1 MSSLSYSPKVKI
13 CGLTR
18 AEDMEGAI
26 SAGAGFLGFIVEA
39 NSPRRVSVSEAK
51 PLFSPAKGLAKRV
64 AVTVNADD
72 DLLDRI
78 ARDLAPDFV
87 QFHGDET
94 VDRLAQ
100 ISKRYDFGLIKA
112 VPIVTD
118 EDMKTAGEYA
128 GIVDFVLFDAKP
140 PKGSQVRGGH
150 GVTIDWDIIARAPT
164 PKTFALAGGLNPDTV
179 REAIS
184 RTKAPILDVS
194 SGVESAPGVK
204 DVSKIQAFMKA
215 VNSHG

>member
-1 MSSLSYSPKVKI
+1 MSSLSFLPKVKI

-18 AEDMEGAI
+18 AEDVQSAI
-26 SAGAGFLGFIVEA
+26 SAGADFLGFIIQA
-39 NSPRRVSVSEAK
+39 NSPRRVSIEEAK
-51 PLFSPAKGLAKRV
+51 PLFMPSKGLAKRV
-64 AVTVNADD
+64 AVTVNPNDE
-72 DLLDRI
+72 LLDNI
-78 ARDLAPDFV
+78 SQELDPDFV

-112 VPIVTD
+112 VPIVSD

-150 GVTIDWDIIARAPT
+150 GMKIDWDIIARAPT
-164 PKTFALAGGLNPDTV
+164 PKVFALAGGLTPDTA
-179 REAIS
+179 REAIT

-194 SGVESAPGVK
+194 SGIESAPGVK
-204 DVSKIQAFMKA
+204 DTSKIQAFMKA
-215 VNSHG
+215 VKSHG

>member
-1 MSSLSYSPKVKI
+1 MSSLSFLPKVKI

-18 AEDMEGAI
+18 AADVRSAI
-26 SAGAGFLGFIVEA
+26 NAEADFLGFIIEA
-39 NSPRRVSVSEAK
+39 NSPRRLSVAEAK
-51 PLFSPAKGLAKRV
+51 ALFEPSKGLVKRV

-72 DLLDRI
+72 ALLDQI
-78 ARDLAPDFV
+78 ANELEPDYV

-128 GIVDFVLFDAKP
+128 GIVDFVLYDAKP

-150 GVTIDWDIIARAPT
+150 GIKLDWDIIARAPT
-164 PKTFALAGGLNPDTV
+164 PKTFALAGGLNPDTA

-215 VNSHG
+215 VKSHG

>member
-1 MSSLSYSPKVKI
+1 MSSLSFSPTVKI

-18 AEDMEGAI
+18 AEDVQDAI

-51 PLFSPAKGLAKRV
+51 PLFSPTKGLAKRV

-72 DLLDRI
+72 HLLDRI

-112 VPIVTD
+112 IPIVTD

-150 GVTIDWDIIARAPT
+150 GVAIDWDIIARAPT

-204 DVSKIQAFMKA
+204 DVFKIQAFMKA

>member
-1 MSSLSYSPKVKI
+1 MSSLSFSPEVKI

-18 AEDMEGAI
+18 AEDVQSAI
-26 SAGAGFLGFIVEA
+26 NAGAVFLGFIIEA
-39 NSPRRVSVSEAK
+39 NSPRRVRVTKAEH
-51 PLFSPAKGLAKRV
+51 LFTPTKGLVKRV

-72 DLLDRI
+72 ALLDRI
-78 ARDLAPDFV
+78 AEKLAPDFV

-128 GIVDFVLFDAKP
+128 GVVDFVLYDAKP

-150 GVTIDWDIIARAPT
+150 GIKLDWDIIARAPT
-164 PKTFALAGGLNPDTV
+164 SKIFALAGGLNPDTA

-215 VNSHG
+215 VKSHG

>member
-1 MSSLSYSPKVKI
+1 MSSLSFLPKVKI

-18 AEDMEGAI
+18 AEDAQSAI
-26 SAGAGFLGFIVEA
+26 SAGADFLGFIVEA
-39 NSPRRVSVSEAK
+39 KSPRRVSVSEAER
-51 PLFSPAKGLAKRV
+51 LFTPTKGLAKRV
-64 AVTVNADD
+64 AVTVNPDD
-72 DLLDRI
+72 ELLDEI
-78 ARDLAPDFV
+78 SSKLMPDFV

-94 VDRLAQ
+94 VERLSE

-118 EDMKTAGEYA
+118 EDMKTAGEYS
-128 GIVDFVLFDAKP
+128 GVVDFLLYDAKP

-150 GVTIDWDIIARAPT
+150 GIKLDWNIIARAPT
-164 PKTFALAGGLNPDTV
+164 PKTFALAGGLSAETV
-179 REAIS
+179 GEAIA

-204 DVSKIQAFMKA
+204 DASKIQAFMKA
-215 VNSHG
+215 VRSHG

>member
-18 AEDMEGAI
+18 AEDVQNAISEGAD
-26 SAGAGFLGFIVEA
+26 FLGFIVEA

-51 PLFSPAKGLAKRV
+51 PLFSPSQGLVKRV

-72 DLLDRI
+72 NLLDRI

-94 VDRLAQ
+94 VERLAQ
-100 ISKRYDFGLIKA
+100 ISKRYEFGLIKA

-118 EDMKTAGEYA
+118 EDMKTAGEFS
-128 GIVDFVLFDAKP
+128 GIVDFVLYDAKP

-150 GVTIDWDIIARAPT
+150 GVTIDWDIISRAPT
-164 PKTFALAGGLNPDTV
+164 PKTFALAGGLTPDTA

-184 RTKAPILDVS
+184 KTKAPILDVS

-215 VNSHG
+215 VHSHG